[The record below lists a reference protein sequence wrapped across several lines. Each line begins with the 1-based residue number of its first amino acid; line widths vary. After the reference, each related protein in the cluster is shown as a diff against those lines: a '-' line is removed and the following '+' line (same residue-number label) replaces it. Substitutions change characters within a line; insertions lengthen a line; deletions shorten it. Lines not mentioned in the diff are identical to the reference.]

1 METTT
6 RRIRPCYEMGPPFRA
21 AYGLYDEN
29 SGKYLLKR
37 GPYDV
42 DTAQRK
48 IIAAG
53 LPLYLAHR
61 LSQGI

>member
-1 METTT
+1 
-6 RRIRPCYEMGPPFRA
+6 MGPPFRA